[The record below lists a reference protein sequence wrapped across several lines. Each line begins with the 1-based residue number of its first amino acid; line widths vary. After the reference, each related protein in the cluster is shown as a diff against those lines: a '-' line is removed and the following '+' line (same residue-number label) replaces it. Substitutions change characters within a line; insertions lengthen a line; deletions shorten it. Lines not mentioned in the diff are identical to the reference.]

1 MANFI
6 TECGRLVT
14 ALFGANGW
22 VSQIVGCVTTAGNE
36 ILYIGF
42 IISVACLGIGVVKRL
57 SKLG

>member
-1 MANFI
+1 MDGFI
-6 TECGRLVT
+6 EACGKLVT
-14 ALFGANGW
+14 ALFGTNGW
-22 VSQIVGCVTTAGNE
+22 VTKIIGCVTTSGNE